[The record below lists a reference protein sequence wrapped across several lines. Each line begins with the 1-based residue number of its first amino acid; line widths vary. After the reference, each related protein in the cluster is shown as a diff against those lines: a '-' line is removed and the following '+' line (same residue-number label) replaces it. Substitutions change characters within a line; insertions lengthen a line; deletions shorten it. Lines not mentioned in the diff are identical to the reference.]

1 MEFRRGRNSGGE
13 SLRGV
18 GTPRKFHKKI
28 FPSPLVRRLL
38 GTVSGMSEQN
48 KKTDKFFHERT
59 LRDSRRSG
67 YFTADLYV
75 PFQLYFYALERIQ
88 KNKSLSA
95 YLEILLKEY
104 REQMIQ
110 TKRPHSLERTSYQRK
125 SQDLKRL
132 SFRPKEKDWAELRT
146 IARYLGISMCK
157 TFVLLLEMEKN
168 DEKKNPHKKTEK
180 TKFRIQSLIQKFS
193 HKRDQITFE
202 LIVDW

>member
-1 MEFRRGRNSGGE
+1 
-13 SLRGV
+13 
-18 GTPRKFHKKI
+18 
-28 FPSPLVRRLL
+28 
-38 GTVSGMSEQN
+38 MSEQN
-48 KKTDKFFHERT
+48 KKTDKFFHERK

-75 PFQLYFYALERIQ
+75 PFQLYSYALERIQ

-110 TKRPHSLERTSYQRK
+110 IKRPHSLERTSYQRK

-157 TFVLLLEMEKN
+157 TFV
-168 DEKKNPHKKTEK
+168 H
-180 TKFRIQSLIQKFS
+180 FF
-193 HKRDQITFE
+193 
-202 LIVDW
+202 